1 MTTGIYKI
9 TNITNNKV
17 YIGSSINISSREYKH
32 FWMLDRGTHDNP
44 HLQNSFNK
52 YGPNNFNFEILE
64 LCDESSLIEKENH
77 YISSHRSNI
86 FEFGYNLATVNE
98 SRRNNYNTEVKI
110 KLSKYNLIKNGN
122 FTMFSLTNIMT
133 GKEYIF
139 ESLVDAANY
148 LIENGFSKGKPTNVR
163 MKISQCLRGLKV
175 NNGHKNQSLRKT
187 CYKHNFKII
196 K

>member
-148 LIENGFSKGKPTNVR
+148 LIENGFSKGKSTNVR